1 MDIDYGVR
9 AKPPRSSLWHIIGAS
24 TGAVVVFIAFVLG
37 AYSTSEVRRL
47 SSDLSSNPSLTLNGK
62 ASGKAAVSLYRGAGS
77 WHDQKSL
84 TAPTSDLQ
92 AVTGE
97 DGMIYLFGGVSNANP
112 PVTLNTVTAYDVVRQ
127 TYTTKT
133 PLSGNR
139 AQFGA
144 GAFTDATSGL
154 VTRIIVAGGV
164 SDSAAGT
171 ATQTSEIYTIATDSS
186 PDSVAAGPTLQ
197 EVHLDGCMASTGDA
211 VYMIGGWTENYAS
224 HSKTVEK
231 LTRDGTAWT
240 SVADLPEARG
250 DCSAVALN
258 GKVYVAAGHY
268 SETGDTS
275 EGFKDTLF
283 VYDPETNAWTQ
294 LATMSHARGDLQL
307 VALRDSILAIGGEIF
322 HTRNGVHA
330 DKIASHYVEEYY
342 PDKNVWETRALLGN
356 GRFRFGAAVSHWG
369 VHVFGGSEVCDTPE
383 PLFEYDNTTCYGRQ
397 MDSHEVYFELSHP
410 DVWVNFD
417 SSHEY

>member
-84 TAPTSDLQ
+84 SAPVSDLQ
-92 AVTGE
+92 AVAGE
-97 DGMIYLFGGVSNANP
+97 DGMIYLFGGIDDSDT
-112 PVTLNTVTAYDVVRQ
+112 PVTLANVTAYDVVRQ

-154 VTRIIVAGGV
+154 VTRIIVAGGA
-164 SDSAAGT
+164 SDSATDPPT
-171 ATQTSEIYTIATDSS
+171 ATKTCEIYTIATDSL

-231 LTRDGTAWT
+231 LTRNGTAWT

-250 DCSAVALN
+250 DCSAVALK
-258 GKVYVAAGHY
+258 GKVYVAAGYNSPSWDH
-268 SETGDTS
+268 S
-275 EGFKDTLF
+275 EGFRDTLF

-294 LATMSHARGDLQL
+294 LASMSRARGDLQL
-307 VALRDSILAIGGEIF
+307 VALSDSILAIGGET
-322 HTRNGVHA
+322 HYTRRGV
-330 DKIASHYVEEYY
+330 DLNWIASHHVEEYF
-342 PDKNVWETRALLGN
+342 PDKDLWETRAPLGN
-356 GRFRFGAAVSHWG
+356 ARFRFGAAVSHWG
-369 VHVFGGSEVCDTPE
+369 VHVFGGSKACSD
-383 PLFEYDNTTCYGRQ
+383 TTCYGLQ
-397 MDSHEVYFELSHP
+397 TDSHEVYFELSHP

>member
-24 TGAVVVFIAFVLG
+24 TGAVVVFVAFVLG

-84 TAPTSDLQ
+84 SEANGPGKTSDLQ
-92 AVTGE
+92 AVAGE
-97 DGMIYLFGGVSNANP
+97 DGMIYLFGGIDNSAT

-133 PLSGNR
+133 ALSTAR

-144 GAFTDATSGL
+144 GAFTDATTGL

-164 SDSAAGT
+164 SDSALGT
-171 ATQTSEIYTIATDSS
+171 ATQTSEIYTIATNT
-186 PDSVAAGPTLQ
+186 VAAGPTLREQ
-197 EVHLDGCMASTGDA
+197 HLDGCMASTGDA
-211 VYMIGGWTENYAS
+211 VYMIGGWKDNYNT

-258 GKVYVAAGHY
+258 GKVYVAAGYY
-268 SETGDTS
+268 SESYDAS
-275 EGFKDTLF
+275 EGFRDTLF

-307 VALRDSILAIGGEIF
+307 VALGNSILAIGGEIF
-322 HTRNGVHA
+322 HTRNGAHA

-369 VHVFGGSEVCDTPE
+369 VHVFGGSEVCDTPTSSSD
-383 PLFEYDNTTCYGRQ
+383 YTTCYTNQ